1 MLSENKTKSNNIGNS
16 KEMKMSRKSKRRSIS
31 KQFVMIVIGV
41 FGLMSYILAKN
52 WKLSSGTVK
61 NRDQYYMPSYW
72 GSHECSAKSS
82 PCKDIP
88 DYFKGMIPIL
98 NKFPTI
104 MLTS

>member
-1 MLSENKTKSNNIGNS
+1 MSWKTKRQSS
-16 KEMKMSRKSKRRSIS
+16 SKR
-31 KQFVMIVIGV
+31 VVVIFIGA
-41 FGLMSYILAKN
+41 FGLMSYVLVKN
-52 WKLSSGTVK
+52 RKPSSGTVNNK
-61 NRDQYYMPSYW
+61 DQYYMPSYW